1 MMQLKNN
8 VTVIEEHALKLAG
21 KISVLVK
28 VNNET
33 FWIMLI
39 FNSPSE
45 VNLKVKL
52 SKTAT
57 ELRKRISTFTMI
69 VSIKVLVTQGN

>member
-1 MMQLKNN
+1 M
-8 VTVIEEHALKLAG
+8 IEEHTLKLTG

>member
-1 MMQLKNN
+1 MQLKNN